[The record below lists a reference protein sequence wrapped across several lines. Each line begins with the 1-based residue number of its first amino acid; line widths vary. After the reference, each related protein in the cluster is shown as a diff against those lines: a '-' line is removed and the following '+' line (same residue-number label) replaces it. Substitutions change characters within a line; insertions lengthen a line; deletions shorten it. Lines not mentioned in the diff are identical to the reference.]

1 MWPSSLAGRLL
12 LSALIGVFAAGIAAT
27 VALAA
32 LVHLRDTDD
41 LVGLKLENELDEIEQ
56 WFQVGQDGLVH
67 LPSWEVLRDMH
78 DYDALRRDT
87 AFQILD
93 SDRRTVASS
102 FEGPALAALRAMTPG
117 ARTLQVEGDGLAVRL
132 QVRERHVFYAGAEYT
147 IQVARS
153 NRFVERLGEYARDL
167 YLGSALASAS
177 VALAVFA
184 LVVYVTLRCAMGP
197 LQRASAIAAGIGP
210 RALSARLHVKG
221 IPAEMTP
228 LIDAL
233 NSALQRLE
241 HGFKVQQD
249 FLAMAAHELKTP
261 LTLLQAEVE
270 LSDDVNKDAMLRETQ
285 LMARQVHQLLHLA
298 EVSEGHNYRFSS
310 LSLSMLAADA
320 VDYLTRLAE
329 RNDVSLHV
337 EREGAAASVKADEG
351 ATFVMLKNLL
361 ENAIRHS
368 PRGGTVTLEVSPGGF
383 AVVDQ
388 GPGVGP
394 EDRKHLFKRF
404 WRASSTTDGAGL
416 GLAIVHEIC
425 LAHGWQIRFEDAPGG
440 GARFVVAMSDTDVR
454 GAT

>member
-12 LSALIGVFAAGIAAT
+12 LSALVGVLAAGIAAA

-32 LVHLRDTDD
+32 LVHLRDTDA
-41 LVGLKLENELDEIEQ
+41 LVGIKLENELDEIAQ
-56 WFQVGQDGLVH
+56 GFQVGKDGRVH
-67 LPSWEVLRDMH
+67 FTPQEELD
-78 DYDALRRDT
+78 DYDALRKDT
-87 AFQILD
+87 AFRIVD
-93 SDRRTVASS
+93 ARRQTVVSS
-102 FEGPALAALRAMTPG
+102 VDGPALHALRAMSPG
-117 ARTLQVEGDGLAVRL
+117 ARTLQVDDGGLDVRL
-132 QVRERHVFYAGAEYT
+132 QIRERRVLRAGAEYT

-167 YLGSALASAS
+167 YLGSALVSAS

-184 LVVYVTLRCAMGP
+184 LVVYVTLRRSMGP
-197 LQRASAIAAGIGP
+197 LQRASSIAAGIGP
-210 RALSARLHVKG
+210 RALSARLHIDG
-221 IPAEMTP
+221 IPAELVP
-228 LIDAL
+228 LIEAL

-261 LTLLQAEVE
+261 LTLLQTEVE

-298 EVSEGHNYRFSS
+298 EVSEGHNYRFSN
-310 LSLSMLAADA
+310 LSLWVLAADA
-320 VDYLTRLAE
+320 VGYLTRLAE

-337 EREGAAASVKADEG
+337 EREGPAASVKADEG

-368 PRGGTVTLEVSPGGF
+368 PRDGTVTLEVSPGGF

-394 EDRKHLFKRF
+394 EDREHLFKRF

-425 LAHGWQIRFEDAPGG
+425 LAHGWRIRFEDAPGG
-440 GARFVVAMSDTDVR
+440 GARFVVAMPDTDVR
-454 GAT
+454 DVT